1 MLRKILHKAGEFIM
15 TKTAP
20 QTTEIQ
26 YLQRK
31 IGQWLGS
38 KYRRDQIN
46 GERYYLGFHDILHRK
61 RTMIGKDGEP
71 VEVHNVPNDKIVDN
85 LYADMVD
92 TKNNYLLS
100 QPVTFVTDNNEFQK
114 ELDNIIDSSF
124 LLKLKNIGEGCLNC
138 GISYLY
144 PYYNESGELKFKVFA
159 GHSILPFWKDDEHD
173 EAEMYVR
180 YYEREKKNSIT
191 DEIEKR
197 IEVYTPQ
204 GIDHYILIGNTL
216 MIDKDNPHEAYFTK
230 GEVAY
235 TWGDKIPLI
244 PFKYNKYE
252 QPLLRRC
259 KSLQDAIN
267 LMTSDFCNNMQD
279 DVRSTILVLEN
290 YDGENLGELREK
302 LALFGAIKV
311 RSESGARGDVRTLR
325 IEVDSNNYK
334 AILELLKQAMVQNCR
349 SFDSANLRLGGSPN
363 NTQIQSFYMSMDL
376 DANGQIVQFNLSLDK
391 LFYFIKS
398 HLKEIGKGDFMDEKV
413 KVVFN
418 KDMMIS
424 ESEIM
429 TNLINAGIRIPNKL
443 LLEQCTFINDVDE
456 AMKLLEEEDSKLVDA
471 LDPYANVKNKSNNQ
485 SNKTNKA
492 AESKLTKGLG
502 K

>member
-1 MLRKILHKAGEFIM
+1 MFRKLLHKGAEKLM
-15 TKTAP
+15 TMTAP

-31 IGQWLGS
+31 IGEWLGS
-38 KYRRDQIN
+38 PYRRDQITA
-46 GERYYLGFHDILHRK
+46 EMYYLGFHDILCRK
-61 RTMIGKDGEP
+61 RTMIGKDGEK
-71 VEVHNVPNDKIVDN
+71 VEVTNVPNERIVDN

-100 QPVTFVTDNNEFQK
+100 QPVTFVTENEDFQK
-114 ELDNIIDSSF
+114 ELDKIINADF
-124 LLKLKNIGEGCLNC
+124 LRKLKNVGKGVLNC
-138 GISYLY
+138 GICYLY

-173 EAEMYVR
+173 EADMYVR
-180 YYEREKKNSIT
+180 YYEEEKKNSVT
-191 DEIEKR
+191 DEVIKR
-197 IEVYTPQ
+197 IEIYTTE
-204 GIDHYILIGNTL
+204 GIDHYILMGNIL
-216 MIDKDNPHEAYFTK
+216 MVDKDNPHEAYFTK
-230 GEVAY
+230 DGVDY
-235 TWGDKIPLI
+235 KWGDKIPLI
-244 PFKYNKYE
+244 PFRYNEFE

-267 LMTSDFCNNMQD
+267 IITSDFVNNMQED
-279 DVRSTILVLEN
+279 TRNTILVLEN
-290 YDGENLGELREK
+290 YDGENLGEFRHN
-302 LALFGAIKV
+302 LATYGVVKV
-311 RSESGARGDVRTLR
+311 RSESGANGDVRALR
-325 IEVDSNNYK
+325 IEVDANNYNTV
-334 AILELLKQAMVQNCR
+334 LTLLKQAVVQNCR

-376 DANGQIVQFNLSLDK
+376 DANGQIVEFNFALEK

-398 HLKEIGKGDFMDEKV
+398 HLNAIGKGDFMDETV

-429 TNLINAGIRIPNKL
+429 TNLINAGIRIPNRL

-456 AMKLLEEEDSKLVDA
+456 AVKLLEDEEKAAIDK
-471 LDPYANVKNKSNNQ
+471 LDPYANAKPNIQ
-485 SNKTNKA
+485 SSKTNKA

>member
-38 KYRRDQIN
+38 KYRRDQIT

-100 QPVTFVTDNNEFQK
+100 QPVTFVTDNDEFQK
-114 ELDNIIDSSF
+114 ELDNIINSNF

-180 YYEREKKNSIT
+180 YYEQEKKNSIT

-230 GEVAY
+230 GEVDY

-244 PFKYNKYE
+244 PFRYNKYE

-429 TNLINAGIRIPNKL
+429 NNLINAGIRIPNKL

-456 AMKLLEEEDSKLVDA
+456 AMKLLEEEDKTMMDK
-471 LDPYANVKNKSNNQ
+471 LDPYANTKPNVQ

>member
-1 MLRKILHKAGEFIM
+1 MQA
-15 TKTAP
+15 TAP

-31 IGQWLGS
+31 ISQWLGS
-38 KYRRDQIN
+38 QYRRDQID

-61 RTMIGKDGEP
+61 RTMIGKDGNP
-71 VEVHNVPNDKIVDN
+71 VEVHNVPNERILDN

-92 TKNNYLLS
+92 TKTNYLFS
-100 QPVTFVTDNNEFQK
+100 QPITFVADSDAFQK
-114 ELDNIIDSSF
+114 ELDKIITPEF
-124 LLKLKNIGEGCLNC
+124 LLKLQKVGKGTFNC
-138 GISYLY
+138 GICYLY
-144 PYYNESGELKFKVFA
+144 PYYNESGELKHKVFA
-159 GHSILPFWKDDEHD
+159 GHSMLPFWVDDEHE
-173 EAEMYVR
+173 EADYFVR
-180 YYEREKKNSIT
+180 YYEIEKKNSII

-197 IEVYTPQ
+197 IDVYTKD
-204 GIDHYILIGNTL
+204 GIDHYILIGNIL
-216 MIDKDNPHEAYFTK
+216 VIDKDNPHEDYFTK
-230 GEVAY
+230 DGVGY
-235 TWGDKIPLI
+235 TWGDRIPII
-244 PFKYNKYE
+244 PFRYNEYE

-267 LMTSDFCNNMQD
+267 TITSDFCNNMQD
-279 DVRSTILVLEN
+279 DVRTTILVLEN

-302 LALFGAIKV
+302 LALYGAIKV

-325 IEVDSNNYK
+325 IEVDANNYN
-334 AILELLKQAMVQNCR
+334 AILALLKQAMVQNCR

-376 DANGQIVQFNLSLDK
+376 DANGQIVQFNFALEK
-391 LFYFIKS
+391 LFYFIKA
-398 HLKEIGKGDFMDEKV
+398 HLKATGKGDFTDEKV

-418 KDMMIS
+418 KDMLIS

-429 TNLINAGIRIPNKL
+429 NNLINAGIRIPNKL

-456 AMKLLEEEDSKLVDA
+456 AMKLLEEEDKQMMDK
-471 LDPYANVKNKSNNQ
+471 LDPYAQ
-485 SNKTNKA
+485 SKPKVQSSKTNKA

>member
-1 MLRKILHKAGEFIM
+1 MQA
-15 TKTAP
+15 TAP

-31 IGQWLGS
+31 ISQWLGS
-38 KYRRDQIN
+38 QYRRDQIT
-46 GERYYLGFHDILHRK
+46 GEMYYLGFHKILNRK
-61 RTMIGKDGEP
+61 REMIGKDGNK
-71 VEVHNVPNDKIVDN
+71 VEVHNVPNERIVDN

-100 QPVTFVTDNNEFQK
+100 QPVTFVTDNETFQK
-114 ELDNIIDSSF
+114 ELDKIINSEF

-144 PYYNESGELKFKVFA
+144 PYYNESGELKYKVFA
-159 GHSILPFWKDDEHD
+159 GHSILPFWVDDEHD

-180 YYEREKKNSIT
+180 YYEIEKKNSAV

-197 IEVYTPQ
+197 IEIYTPD
-204 GIDHYILIGNTL
+204 GIDHYTLVGNTL
-216 MIDKDNPHEAYFTK
+216 MVDKDNPHEAYFTK
-230 GEVAY
+230 DGVGY

-244 PFKYNKYE
+244 PFRYNKYE

-267 LMTSDFCNNMQD
+267 TITSDFCNNMQD
-279 DVRSTILVLEN
+279 DVRSTILILEN
-290 YDGENLGELREK
+290 YDGEDLGGFRQNLATYGVV
-302 LALFGAIKV
+302 KV
-311 RSESGARGDVRTLR
+311 RSESGSKGDVRALR
-325 IEVDSNNYK
+325 IEVDAKNYET
-334 AILELLKQAMVQNCR
+334 ILMLLKQAMVQNCR

-376 DANGQIVQFNLSLDK
+376 DANGQIVQFNFALEK
-391 LFYFIKS
+391 LFWFIKE
-398 HLKEIGKGDFMDEKV
+398 HLKETGKGDFTDEKV

-429 TNLINAGIRIPNKL
+429 NNLINAGIRIPNKL
-443 LLEQCTFINDVDE
+443 LLEQCTFINDVEE
-456 AMKLLEEEDSKLVDA
+456 AMELLKEEDREMLDK
-471 LDPYANVKNKSNNQ
+471 LDPYATTKTKPNVQ
-485 SNKTNKA
+485 SSRTNKA

>member
-1 MLRKILHKAGEFIM
+1 MQI
-15 TKTAP
+15 TAP

-26 YLQRK
+26 WLQRK
-31 IGQWLGS
+31 IAEWLGS
-38 KYRRDQIN
+38 PYRRDQIN
-46 GERYYLGFHDILHRK
+46 GELYYLGFHDILHRK
-61 RTMIGKDGEP
+61 RTMIGKDGNP
-71 VEVHNVPNDKIVDN
+71 VEVHNVPNERIVDN

-92 TKNNYLLS
+92 TKTNYLLS
-100 QPVTFVTDNNEFQK
+100 QPVTFVTENEQFQK
-114 ELDNIIDSSF
+114 ELDQIINSNF
-124 LLKLKNIGEGCLNC
+124 LLKLKNIGESCLNC

-159 GHSILPFWKDDEHD
+159 GHSILPFWVDDEHD
-173 EAEMYVR
+173 EAEMYIR
-180 YYEREKKNSIT
+180 YYEVEKKNSLT
-191 DEIEKR
+191 NEVEKR
-197 IEVYTPQ
+197 IEIYTPE
-204 GIDHYILIGNTL
+204 GIDHYILVGNIL
-216 MIDKDNPHEAYFTK
+216 MVDKNNPHEDYFTK
-230 GEVAY
+230 DGQGY

-244 PFKYNKYE
+244 PFRYNKYE

-267 LMTSDFCNNMQD
+267 TITSDFCNNMQD
-279 DVRSTILVLEN
+279 DVRSTILILEN
-290 YDGENLGELREK
+290 YDGEDLGGFRQNLATYGVV
-302 LALFGAIKV
+302 KV
-311 RSESGARGDVRTLR
+311 RSESGSKGDVRALR
-325 IEVDSNNYK
+325 IEVDANNYNT
-334 AILELLKQAMVQNCR
+334 ILMLLKQSMVQNCR

-376 DANGQIVQFNLSLDK
+376 DANGQIVQFNFALEK

-398 HLKEIGKGDFMDEKV
+398 HLKAVGKGDFFEDKV

-456 AMKLLEEEDSKLVDA
+456 AMKLLEEEEKAELDK
-471 LDPYANVKNKSNNQ
+471 LDPYANKPNVQ
-485 SNKTNKA
+485 PNKTNKA

>member
-1 MLRKILHKAGEFIM
+1 MLKKLLHKGFEKLMVA
-15 TKTAP
+15 TAP

-31 IGQWLGS
+31 IGRWLGS
-38 KYRRDQIN
+38 PYRRDQIN

-61 RTMIGKDGEP
+61 RTMIGKDGTP
-71 VEVHNVPNDKIVDN
+71 VEVHNVPNERIVDN

-92 TKNNYLLS
+92 TKTNYLLS
-100 QPVTFVTDNNEFQK
+100 QPVTFVTENEQFQK
-114 ELDNIIDSSF
+114 ELDQIINSHF

-138 GISYLY
+138 GVSYLY
-144 PYYNESGELKFKVFA
+144 PYYNENGELKFKVFA
-159 GHSILPFWKDDEHD
+159 GHSILPFWVDDEHD

-180 YYEREKKNSIT
+180 YYEIEKKNSIT
-191 DEIEKR
+191 DETEKR
-197 IEVYTPQ
+197 IDVYTPK
-204 GIDHYILIGNTL
+204 GIDHYILVGNIL
-216 MIDKDNPHEAYFTK
+216 VVDKDNPHEHYFTK
-230 GEVAY
+230 DGEAY

-244 PFKYNKYE
+244 QFKYNKYE

-267 LMTSDFCNNMQD
+267 TITSDFCNNMQD
-279 DVRSTILVLEN
+279 DVRSTILILEN
-290 YDGENLGELREK
+290 YDGEDLGGFRQNLATYGVV
-302 LALFGAIKV
+302 KV
-311 RSESGARGDVRTLR
+311 RSESGSKGDVRALR
-325 IEVDSNNYK
+325 IEVDANNYNT
-334 AILELLKQAMVQNCR
+334 ILMLLKQAMVQNCR

-376 DANGQIVQFNLSLDK
+376 DANGQIVHFNFALEK
-391 LFYFIKS
+391 LFYFIKA
-398 HLKEIGKGDFMDEKV
+398 HLKAIGKGDFMDEKV

-429 TNLINAGIRIPNKL
+429 NNLINAGIKIPNKL

-456 AMKLLEEEDSKLVDA
+456 AMKLLEEEEKAMVDK
-471 LDPYANVKNKSNNQ
+471 LDPYANAKPNVQ

>member
-1 MLRKILHKAGEFIM
+1 MLRKLLHKGAEKLM
-15 TKTAP
+15 QVTAP

-38 KYRRDQIN
+38 PYRRDQIM
-46 GERYYLGFHDILHRK
+46 GEAYYLGFHDILRRK
-61 RTMIGKDGEP
+61 REMIGKDGNK
-71 VEVHNVPNDKIVDN
+71 VEVTNVPNERILDN

-100 QPVTFVTDNNEFQK
+100 QPVTFVTDDETFQK
-114 ELDNIIDSSF
+114 ELDNIINSEF

-159 GHSILPFWKDDEHD
+159 GHSILPFWVDDEHD

-180 YYEREKKNSIT
+180 YYEQEKKNSAI

-197 IEVYTPQ
+197 IEVYTKE
-204 GIDHYILIGNTL
+204 GIDHYILVGNTL
-216 MIDKDNPHEAYFTK
+216 MIDKDNPHEDYFTK
-230 GEVAY
+230 DGVGY
-235 TWGDKIPLI
+235 TWGDEIPLI
-244 PFKYNKYE
+244 PFRYNKYE
-252 QPLLRRC
+252 QPLIRRC

-267 LMTSDFCNNMQD
+267 TITSDFCNNMQD
-279 DVRSTILVLEN
+279 DVRSTILILEN
-290 YDGENLGELREK
+290 YDGEDLGGFRQNLATYGVV
-302 LALFGAIKV
+302 KV
-311 RSESGARGDVRTLR
+311 RSESGSKGDVRALR
-325 IEVDSNNYK
+325 IEVDAKNYET
-334 AILELLKQAMVQNCR
+334 ILMLLKQAMVQNCR

-376 DANGQIVQFNLSLDK
+376 DANGQIVHFNFALEK

-398 HLKEIGKGDFMDEKV
+398 HLKEIGKGDFTNERV
-413 KVVFN
+413 KIVFN
-418 KDMMIS
+418 KDMLIS

-429 TNLINAGIRIPNKL
+429 NNLINAGIRIPNKL

-456 AMKLLEEEDSKLVDA
+456 AVKLLEEEDKQMMDK
-471 LDPYANVKNKSNNQ
+471 LDPYAQAKPNVQ
-485 SNKTNKA
+485 SSRTNKA

>member
-1 MLRKILHKAGEFIM
+1 ME
-15 TKTAP
+15 KTAP

-31 IGQWLGS
+31 ISQWLGS
-38 KYRRDQIN
+38 QYRRDQID

-61 RTMIGKDGEP
+61 RTMIGKDGNP
-71 VEVHNVPNDKIVDN
+71 VEVHNVPNERITDN

-92 TKNNYLLS
+92 TKTNYLFS
-100 QPVTFVTDNNEFQK
+100 QPITFVTDNEKFQK
-114 ELDNIIDSSF
+114 ELDKIITPAF
-124 LLKLKNIGEGCLNC
+124 LLKLKNLGEGTFNC
-138 GISYLY
+138 GICYLY
-144 PYYNESGELKFKVFA
+144 PYYNESGELKFKIFA
-159 GHSILPFWKDDEHD
+159 GHSMKPFWVDDEHE
-173 EAEMYVR
+173 EADYYVR
-180 YYEREKKNSIT
+180 YYEQEKKNSIT
-191 DEIEKR
+191 DEIEQR
-197 IEVYTPQ
+197 IDIYTPE
-204 GIDHYILIGNTL
+204 GIDHYILVGNIL
-216 MIDKDNPHEAYFTK
+216 LVDKDNPHEAYFTK
-230 GEVAY
+230 GGVEY
-235 TWGDKIPLI
+235 TWGDKIPII
-244 PFKYNKYE
+244 PFRYNKYE

-267 LMTSDFCNNMQD
+267 TITSDFCNNMQD

-290 YDGENLGELREK
+290 YDGEDLGSFRQNL
-302 LALFGAIKV
+302 ATFGVVKV
-311 RSESGARGDVRTLR
+311 RSESGSKGDVRALR
-325 IEVDSNNYK
+325 IEVDSKNYET
-334 AILELLKQAMVQNCR
+334 ILMLLKQAMVQNCR

-376 DANGQIVQFNLSLDK
+376 DANGQIVYFNFALEK
-391 LFYFIKS
+391 LFYFIKA
-398 HLKEIGKGDFMDEKV
+398 HLKATGKGDFMDEKV

-443 LLEQCTFINDVDE
+443 LLEQCTFINDVEE
-456 AMKLLEEEDSKLVDA
+456 AMELLKQEDQEMMDK
-471 LDPYANVKNKSNNQ
+471 LDPYATTKSQVQ

>member
-1 MLRKILHKAGEFIM
+1 ME
-15 TKTAP
+15 KTAP

-31 IGQWLGS
+31 ISQWLGS
-38 KYRRDQIN
+38 AYRRDQID
-46 GERYYLGFHDILHRK
+46 GEMYYLGFHDILNRK
-61 RTMIGKDGEP
+61 REMIGKDGNK
-71 VEVHNVPNDKIVDN
+71 VEVHNVPNERIVDN

-92 TKNNYLLS
+92 TKTNYLLS
-100 QPVTFVTDNNEFQK
+100 QPVTFVTENDTFQK
-114 ELDNIIDSSF
+114 ELDKIINSNF

-138 GISYLY
+138 GLSYLY

-159 GHSILPFWKDDEHD
+159 GHSILPFWVDDEHD

-180 YYEREKKNSIT
+180 YYEQEKKNSIT

-197 IEVYTPQ
+197 IEIYTKD
-204 GIDHYILIGNTL
+204 GIDHYILVGNIL

-230 GEVAY
+230 DGEDY
-235 TWGDKIPLI
+235 TWGDKIPII
-244 PFKYNKYE
+244 PFRYNKYE

-267 LMTSDFCNNMQD
+267 IMTSDFCNNMQD
-279 DVRSTILVLEN
+279 DVRTTILVLEN

-302 LALFGAIKV
+302 LALYGAIKV

-325 IEVDSNNYK
+325 IEVDANNYN
-334 AILELLKQAMVQNCR
+334 AILALLKQAMVQNCR

-376 DANGQIVQFNLSLDK
+376 DANGQIVHFNFALEK

-398 HLKEIGKGDFMDEKV
+398 HLKAIGKGDFMEETV

-429 TNLINAGIRIPNKL
+429 NNLINAGIRIPNKL
-443 LLEQCTFINDVDE
+443 LLEQCTFINDVGE
-456 AMKLLEEEDSKLVDA
+456 AMKLLEEEDKVMMDK
-471 LDPYANVKNKSNNQ
+471 LDPYANTSNKPNVQ